1 MTKIVLARVDDRLIH
16 GQVMTAW
23 IQYTGGNHI
32 VIVDD
37 VTAQDDFTKQII
49 QMAVPA
55 GIKLDIYNVQE
66 APQKINANQTGKLI
80 ILAKTPQVFL
90 QLIQAQV
97 ALPGVIIGGMGAN
110 KGRQKVYKNIFMN
123 AVEKQAVQAIG
134 AQGVKVKIQV
144 IPDEKA
150 LSIEKVDLN

>member
-16 GQVMTAW
+16 VQVMTAW

-37 VTAQDDFTKQII
+37 VTAQDDFTKQIM

>member
-32 VIVDD
+32 GIVDD
-37 VTAQDDFTKQII
+37 VTAQDDFTKQIM

-66 APQKINANQTGKLI
+66 APQKINANQTDKLI

-123 AVEKQAVQAIG
+123 AAEKQAVQAIG
-134 AQGVKVKIQV
+134 AQGVEVKIQV

>member
-37 VTAQDDFTKQII
+37 VTAQDDFTKQIM
-49 QMAVPA
+49 QMAVPT

-66 APQKINANQTGKLI
+66 APQKINANQTDKLI

-110 KGRQKVYKNIFMN
+110 KDRQKVYKNIFMS
-123 AVEKQAVQAIG
+123 AIEKQAVQAIG
-134 AQGVKVKIQV
+134 AQGVAVKIQV

>member
-37 VTAQDDFTKQII
+37 VTAQDDFTKQIM

-66 APQKINANQTGKLI
+66 APQKINANQTDKLI

-97 ALPGVIIGGMGAN
+97 ALPGVIIGGMGAH

-123 AVEKQAVQAIG
+123 AAEKQAVQAIG
-134 AQGVKVKIQV
+134 AQGVEVKIQV

>member
-37 VTAQDDFTKQII
+37 VTAQDDFTKQIM
-49 QMAVPA
+49 QTAVPA

-123 AVEKQAVQAIG
+123 AAEKQAVQAIG

>member
-37 VTAQDDFTKQII
+37 VTAQDDFTKQIM

-66 APQKINANQTGKLI
+66 APQKINANQTDKLI

-110 KGRQKVYKNIFMN
+110 KDRQKVYKNIFMS
-123 AVEKQAVQAIG
+123 AIEKQAVQAIG
-134 AQGVKVKIQV
+134 AQGVAVKIQV

>member
-37 VTAQDDFTKQII
+37 VTAQDDFTKQIM

-123 AVEKQAVQAIG
+123 AAEKQAVQAIG
-134 AQGVKVKIQV
+134 SQGVKVKIQV

>member
-97 ALPGVIIGGMGAN
+97 ALPGVIIDGMGAN

-123 AVEKQAVQAIG
+123 AAEKQAVQAIG

>member
-37 VTAQDDFTKQII
+37 VTAQDDFTKQIM

-66 APQKINANQTGKLI
+66 APQKINANQTDKLI

-110 KGRQKVYKNIFMN
+110 KGRQKVYKNI
-123 AVEKQAVQAIG
+123 
-134 AQGVKVKIQV
+134 
-144 IPDEKA
+144 
-150 LSIEKVDLN
+150 L

>member
-37 VTAQDDFTKQII
+37 VTAQDDFTKQIM

-134 AQGVKVKIQV
+134 AQGVEVKIQV

>member
-37 VTAQDDFTKQII
+37 VTAQDDFTKQIM

-66 APQKINANQTGKLI
+66 APQKINANQTDKLI

-123 AVEKQAVQAIG
+123 AAEKQAVQAIG
-134 AQGVKVKIQV
+134 AQGVEVKIQV
-144 IPDEKA
+144 IPDEKV

>member
-37 VTAQDDFTKQII
+37 VTAQDDFTKQIM

-66 APQKINANQTGKLI
+66 APQKINANQTDKLI

-97 ALPGVIIGGMGAN
+97 ALPEVIIGGMGAN
-110 KGRQKVYKNIFMN
+110 KDRQKVYKNIFMN
-123 AVEKQAVQAIG
+123 AAEKQAVQAIG
-134 AQGVKVKIQV
+134 AQGVEVKIQV

>member
-37 VTAQDDFTKQII
+37 VTAQDDFTKQIM

-66 APQKINANQTGKLI
+66 APQKINANQTDKLI

-97 ALPGVIIGGMGAN
+97 VLPGVIIGGMGAN

-123 AVEKQAVQAIG
+123 AAVKQA
-134 AQGVKVKIQV
+134 IQV

>member
-37 VTAQDDFTKQII
+37 VTAQDDFTKQIM

-66 APQKINANQTGKLI
+66 APQKINANQTDKLI

-90 QLIQAQV
+90 QLIQAQ
-97 ALPGVIIGGMGAN
+97 LH
-110 KGRQKVYKNIFMN
+110 YL
-123 AVEKQAVQAIG
+123 E
-134 AQGVKVKIQV
+134 
-144 IPDEKA
+144 
-150 LSIEKVDLN
+150 

>member
-37 VTAQDDFTKQII
+37 VTAQDDFTKQIM

-66 APQKINANQTGKLI
+66 APQKINANQTDKLI

-123 AVEKQAVQAIG
+123 AAEKQAVQAIE
-134 AQGVKVKIQV
+134 AQGVEVKIQV